1 MHDALPGVVT
11 PILDSVEAISTRFL
25 EIISQVRQRKQN
37 HHKEYDEFAVEKE
50 YLAISQLF
58 RINHDL
64 LSALGVSH
72 PALTI
77 ARFVTINLPL
87 TTYLSHLISHTSS
100 PSCLI
105 YSSHTV
111 QFLILSNSSHVISP
125 LILSASL
132 FYRETSAS
140 VRVCVRTSSSKD
152 SEESGLQC
160 KLTGAGGGG
169 CAITLLPPSTPHVHV
184 RRGERTLDGVSH
196 GGGISPLGGSIVDE
210 LREKLGKTGFETF
223 ESGLAGAGAR
233 WHKH

>member
-1 MHDALPGVVT
+1 MSHVATYTIIIIIIIFVKNHHHSTKLLVAGVRRLHDALPGVVT

-87 TTYLSHLISHTSS
+87 TTYLSHLISHILVSLLSYLLLTHCPIPHIIQLLSWN
-100 PSCLI
+100 L
-105 YSSHTV
+105 SSHIAC
-111 QFLILSNSSHVISP
+111 FIIL
-125 LILSASL
+125 
-132 FYRETSAS
+132 
-140 VRVCVRTSSSKD
+140 
-152 SEESGLQC
+152 
-160 KLTGAGGGG
+160 
-169 CAITLLPPSTPHVHV
+169 
-184 RRGERTLDGVSH
+184 
-196 GGGISPLGGSIVDE
+196 
-210 LREKLGKTGFETF
+210 
-223 ESGLAGAGAR
+223 
-233 WHKH
+233 